1 MRDWYTQVVRTR
13 LHRGGAIVIV
23 QTRWH
28 EDDLAGWLLRDH
40 QDQNWN
46 VLSLPAVAEQDEV
59 FRREGEAL
67 WPTRYSLTELEAT
80 RRDIGGAAWAALYQ
94 QRPAAAQGAVFLRD
108 WWHFYDREPE
118 SFKRLVVSVDSAFKT
133 GAENDY
139 TVMQLWGETATG
151 FYLLVNLK
159 QRVEF
164 PALKR
169 VLVNLYEQR
178 RPHAVARSKT
188 PPADKASSKSFAVPR
203 PYHSDR
209 LNRTATRSAGPKRLR
224 HSSRLAEY
232 SFHRTLR
239 GAKISSTS
247 SARFPTAATTI
258 R

>member
-1 MRDWYTQVVRTR
+1 M
-13 LHRGGAIVIV
+13 
-23 QTRWH
+23 
-28 EDDLAGWLLRDH
+28 
-40 QDQNWN
+40 
-46 VLSLPAVAEQDEV
+46 
-59 FRREGEAL
+59 
-67 WPTRYSLTELEAT
+67 
-80 RRDIGGAAWAALYQ
+80 
-94 QRPAAAQGAVFLRD
+94 
-108 WWHFYDREPE
+108 
-118 SFKRLVVSVDSAFKT
+118 DSAFKT

-169 VLVNLYEQR
+169 VLVNLYEQHH
-178 RPHAVARSKT
+178 PHAVLVEDA
-188 PPADKASSKSFAVPR
+188 ASGQSLIQELAVPR

-239 GAKISSTS
+239 GAKISSTG